1 MTSLS
6 TNFSDVFN
14 GESMCGRG
22 VEGLPLPPTT
32 YSIVPL
38 QSLEGEDEKEGENGG
53 MMIDS
58 VDTPVVTDTT
68 SHVGSSRGSS
78 GVVTANGGNLP
89 TTTSSL
95 SLSSLAMTDMEE
107 AERRASA
114 RLVVRQQVRSF
125 TPINIH

>member
-1 MTSLS
+1 M
-6 TNFSDVFN
+6 FN

-22 VEGLPLPPTT
+22 VEGLPLPPTA

-38 QSLEGEDEKEGENGG
+38 QSLEGQDEKEGDSG
-53 MMIDS
+53 MMVDS
-58 VDTPVVTDTT
+58 VDTPVVSDMT
-68 SHVGSSRGSS
+68 SHVGSSRGSSS